1 MRRWGWEG
9 KREEIRSKDIGSQMW
24 RKKRGVFFLVFFLFF
39 GLVGNISRT
48 LDIATSL
55 APKDTVGAPGRGFF
69 YMAFYGIIA
78 YTK

>member
-24 RKKRGVFFLVFFLFF
+24 RKRGVFFFFFF
-39 GLVGNISRT
+39 FFFWLVGNISRT
-48 LDIATSL
+48 LDIATFL

-69 YMAFYGIIA
+69 IWHFMA
-78 YTK
+78 